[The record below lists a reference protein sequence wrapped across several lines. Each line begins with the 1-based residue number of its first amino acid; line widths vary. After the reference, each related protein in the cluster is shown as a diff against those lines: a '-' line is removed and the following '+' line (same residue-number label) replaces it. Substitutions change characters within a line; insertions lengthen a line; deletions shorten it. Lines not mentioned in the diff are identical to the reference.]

1 MGEWFRSQS
10 MSYVTL
16 IVSDDAS
23 KVIVRE
29 LGTLGCIQ
37 FVDLQTKLTAFQR
50 LYTPLLKRFDDIE
63 KKIRFLADEVKKNG
77 VTVAPMKSPEAFL
90 GLEGGDDSSGGA
102 SSSSS
107 GFGASSDNDAMMS
120 GLHIVE
126 SLEGKVT
133 AFVDQM
139 TELNRF
145 KSSLSDEYLR
155 KVEFQHLLVLSA
167 NLSNKVKSGLDKHL
181 NLREDTQ
188 SLLDGEESGN
198 RGRGAS
204 IEMTSMGVAGGGHR
218 DDEGEVGELSF
229 SSVAGTIRLADK
241 SRFERQLYRSTR
253 GNCFVR
259 FSALDNKAIARE
271 HDLPELHQRAGFII
285 FFKSLTIERKIHR
298 ICDSFACHQYV
309 LPTSRS
315 ASGRKQTDNDD
326 DMRETKMVLHSVR
339 DKQVAL
345 SQEMRGRLEG
355 WLWVVKR
362 EKATYDVLNMCRRDG
377 VGGSFLQAKGW
388 IPDDM
393 IAPAHAVIEKTHIK
407 YNIPSSITLLE
418 RTTGSWPDPP
428 TFFRTNKFTY
438 AYQEFVN
445 TYGMPRYREINPALF
460 TAATFP
466 FLFGVMYGDIG
477 HGSCVTLGGLY
488 LVLTADKALQDRNL
502 DDMMRNV
509 YAARY
514 MLLAMGI
521 MGVYCGLIYNDF
533 FSLTFDFFGSAYS
546 FASGEHEEDRRLA
559 TRVLSDGGNG
569 TTITGEPE
577 DGDIAT
583 LTNGY
588 GNAEAVYPFGVDPM
602 WHIAGND
609 LLFFNSMKMKMSV
622 IMGITQMSFGI
633 VMKGVNARFFK
644 HTMDFFLEFI
654 PQLLFALSLFGYM
667 IVLIF
672 LKWSIDWNE
681 RMQLGSCN
689 YDENGVAA
697 ACELGVQN
705 GAVTSCYSAV
715 GSVCDADT
723 SLADK
728 CPLDFGGSGDGCQP
742 PNLIST
748 LMNIA
753 LKPGVVDEPM
763 YKGQAQTQVFL
774 LLFAFACVPWMLCI
788 KPYLMIKQHEN
799 DAHDAKHADRCEKQ
813 SLVNRGASKNPLLAG
828 PDDPQ
833 EKAAG
838 GAMMGSF
845 DVNDDP
851 DSDNDGDGADG
862 NDDDEEHS
870 ATEIVIHQCIETIE
884 FVLGMVSN
892 TASYLR
898 LWALSLAHSEL
909 AHVFWEKA
917 MLGAIETN
925 NPVVILIGFFIFAM
939 VTTGVLLC
947 MDVLECFLHALR
959 LHWVEFQNKFY
970 RADGYRFR
978 PFSFVELL
986 RENTL

>member
-1 MGEWFRSQS
+1 MGDWFRSQT

-29 LGTLGCIQ
+29 LGALGCIQ
-37 FVDLQTKLTAFQR
+37 FVDLQSKLTAFQR

-90 GLEGGDDSSGGA
+90 GIQGADGMEGDG

-107 GFGASSDNDAMMS
+107 NLGSASETDAMMS

-145 KSSLSDEYLR
+145 KSSLSEEYLR
-155 KVEFQHLLVLSA
+155 KVEFQHLLVLS
-167 NLSNKVKSGLDKHL
+167 SNMSSKMKGGLDKHL
-181 NLREDTQ
+181 SMREDSV
-188 SLLDGEESGN
+188 SLLDGEENGN
-198 RGRGAS
+198 MGTNREIELSRIAVAS
-204 IEMTSMGVAGGGHR
+204 GGGY

-229 SSVAGTIRLADK
+229 SCLAGTIRLADRT
-241 SRFERQLYRSTR
+241 RFERQLYRSTR
-253 GNCFVR
+253 GNCFMR
-259 FSALDNKAIARE
+259 FCGLDSKAIAKD
-271 HDLPELHQRAGFII
+271 HDLPELHLRVGFII
-285 FFKSLTIERKIHR
+285 FFKSLTIERKIQR
-298 ICDSFACHQYV
+298 ICDSFGCHQYS
-309 LPTSRS
+309 LPASRGGS
-315 ASGRKQTDNDD
+315 ARKQTENNE
-326 DMRETKMVLHSVR
+326 DMRESKIVLQSVR

-345 SQEMRGRLEG
+345 SQEMRERLEG
-355 WLWVVKR
+355 WLWVGKR
-362 EKATYDVLNMCRRDG
+362 EKATYEVLNMCRRDG
-377 VGGSFLQAKGW
+377 IGGSFLQAKGW

-393 IAPAHAVIEKTHIK
+393 IASAHALIEKTHLK
-407 YNIPSSITLLE
+407 HNIPSSITLLE
-418 RTTGSWPDPP
+418 RASGSWPDPP
-428 TFFRTNKFTY
+428 TYFRTNKYTY

-445 TYGMPRYREINPALF
+445 TYGMPRYREVNPALF

-477 HGSCVTLGGLY
+477 HGSCVTLGGLF
-488 LVLTADKALQDRNL
+488 LVLTANKALQDRGL
-502 DDMMRNV
+502 DDMTRSI

-521 MGVYCGLIYNDF
+521 CAVYCGLIYNDF

-546 FASGEHEEDRRLA
+546 FRNEQSDSRRLTTRILSDNSTSPASGS
-559 TRVLSDGGNG
+559 TTSD
-569 TTITGEPE
+569 PE
-577 DGDIAT
+577 DGDVAT
-583 LTNGY
+583 LTAGY
-588 GNAEAVYPFGVDPM
+588 GNAGAVYPFGVDPM

-622 IMGITQMSFGI
+622 ILGIVQMIFGI
-633 VMKGVNARFFK
+633 LMKGVNARYFRLGL
-644 HTMDFFLEFI
+644 DFFLEFI
-654 PQLLFALSLFGYM
+654 PQLLFAVSLFGYI

-672 LKWSIDWNE
+672 LKWSIDWQE
-681 RMQLGSCN
+681 RMQWGSCN
-689 YDENGVAA
+689 YDENGVPG
-697 ACELGVQN
+697 ACELGAQN

-723 SLADK
+723 PLDEK

-742 PNLIST
+742 PNLITT

-763 YKGQAQTQVFL
+763 YAGQAEMQVFL
-774 LLFAFACVPWMLCI
+774 FLFAFACVPWMLCI
-788 KPYLMIKQHEN
+788 KPYLLIKEHQNET
-799 DAHDAKHADRCEKQ
+799 HDAKHADHREKQ
-813 SLVNRGASKNPLLAG
+813 SLVNRGATDNPLLAG

-833 EKAAG
+833 VAG
-838 GAMMGSF
+838 RGIMDSY
-845 DVNDDP
+845 DEEDDLG
-851 DSDNDGDGADG
+851 GDGVG
-862 NDDDEEHS
+862 DDVDEHDEEHS
-870 ATEIVIHQCIETIE
+870 AADIVIHQCIETIE
-884 FVLGMVSN
+884 FVLGIVSN

-917 MLGAIETN
+917 MLGAINTE
-925 NPVVILIGFFIFAM
+925 NPVVILIGFYVFAM
-939 VTTGVLLC
+939 VTIGVLLC

-970 RADGYRFR
+970 KADGYRFR
-978 PFSFVELL
+978 PLSFVELL